1 MDFDSIETERGF
13 YEKPKILLI
22 DLTQNDVIVTSG
34 ESGGDSDGPENG
46 DNNWTGEW
54 DTDL

>member
-1 MDFDSIETERGF
+1 MDITSIDEERNA
-13 YEKPKILLI
+13 YESPFVLMV
-22 DLTQNDVIVTSG
+22 DLAEKDVIVTSG
-34 ESGGDSDGPENG
+34 ESGDDGGGSKNG